1 MRKKCLNP
9 VCPQVYF
16 VILVCPKFVTT
27 LPIFVSEMDHLP
39 MNAVTFGLMIP
50 LGRRW
55 KSYSTESTTTV
66 CPALLPPWGK
76 KEKVLIVLDTE
87 DKWRHSTDGI
97 NSFHLQLCSF
107 HFAADKRST
116 WNLPH
121 PGNLL
126 NLVCQT
132 WQFSH
137 EYFHG
142 DFWMVLWFIKVQ
154 MLWSTMFLA
163 VLRQTH
169 KHSRMCKHF

>member
-1 MRKKCLNP
+1 MPSGILCYFSMSKVCHYIAHFCFRDGPLTNECRDFWIDDPTWQKMEVILHRIHNNCMPCIIASLRKK
-9 VCPQVYF
+9 
-16 VILVCPKFVTT
+16 
-27 LPIFVSEMDHLP
+27 
-39 MNAVTFGLMIP
+39 
-50 LGRRW
+50 
-55 KSYSTESTTTV
+55 
-66 CPALLPPWGK
+66 
-76 KEKVLIVLDTE
+76 KVLIVLDTE